1 MELNKISNDNAE
13 VLHVEAQKNGNQ
25 QLVFTT
31 TAGNEF
37 SASATVIIGPSY
49 TEPSSKTYA
58 VGSGITLS
66 NSDLQAV
73 LAYNPADWG
82 NTNAVGDAS
91 LLIVSVNADKRD
103 FKLKFTVNP
112 SFQ

>member
-1 MELNKISNDNAE
+1 MDLNKISNDNAE
-13 VLHVEAQKNGNQ
+13 ILLVEAQKNGNQ

-37 SASATVIIGPSY
+37 SAGATVIVGPSY
-49 TEPSSKTYA
+49 GEPPLKTYA
-58 VGSGITLS
+58 VGTGLTLS
-66 NSDLQAV
+66 NSNLTAV

-82 NTNAVGDAS
+82 NTNAIGDAS
-91 LLIVSVNADKRD
+91 LLVVSVNADKRD